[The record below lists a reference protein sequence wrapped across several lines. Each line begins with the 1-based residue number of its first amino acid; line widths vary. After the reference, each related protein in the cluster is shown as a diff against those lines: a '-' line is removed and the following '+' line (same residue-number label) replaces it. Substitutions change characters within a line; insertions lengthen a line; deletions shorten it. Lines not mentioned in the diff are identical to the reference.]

1 MNYNEFQN
9 ALTIRAVQAASPFTS
24 LPPAFSDQ
32 IPRFIEYAEN
42 RIYRDFVFLAQR
54 TQNATLAFTAS
65 SRSLNFSA
73 ITPILLVLEGVAMVT
88 PVADQ
93 PSAGTRWQ
101 FEESS
106 LDLIDSAWPQESLT
120 LAPNLADNNGR
131 YWAMKDD
138 HTLVVAPTPDANYV
152 AEITGI
158 FRPLALSEANTDTY
172 LSDTY
177 PDILLQAAMID
188 VCAYLEEF
196 GMASSDPQQAM
207 SYEAQYQALK
217 PGVLA
222 EEQRR
227 RGSGEGW
234 SANMPAMAKPPR
246 T

>member
-1 MNYNEFQN
+1 MNYAEFQN
-9 ALTIRAVQAASPFTS
+9 ALTIRAVQAAAPFTS
-24 LPPAFSDQ
+24 LPAAFSDQ
-32 IPRFIEYAEN
+32 LPRFIEYAEN

-54 TQNATLAFTAS
+54 TQNSTLAFAAS
-65 SRSLNFSA
+65 SRSLDFSSLD
-73 ITPILLVLEGVAMVT
+73 PMLLVLEGVAMIT

-158 FRPLALSEANTDTY
+158 FRPDPLSAGNPETY
-172 LSDTY
+172 ISTVY

-188 VCAYLEEF
+188 VAAYLEEF
-196 GMASSDPQQAM
+196 GMASSNPQQAL

-227 RGSGEGW
+227 RGQGEGW
-234 SANMPAMAKPPR
+234 SPNMPSMAKPPR